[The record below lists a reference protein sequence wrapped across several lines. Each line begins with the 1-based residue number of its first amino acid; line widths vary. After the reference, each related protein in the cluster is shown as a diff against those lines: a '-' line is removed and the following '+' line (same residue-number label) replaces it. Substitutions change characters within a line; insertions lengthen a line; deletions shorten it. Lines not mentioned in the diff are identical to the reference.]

1 LLKIYASLFCFSE
14 IYLQASGFPAHEV
27 SVVPFVRPHPPIPIP
42 RPSHDSAA
50 RACHAFGE
58 PDDEFPAFQGVAMQW
73 VERKDAW
80 TSHLVDQ
87 AIFLDATAGAAVA
100 WAFLMKRGVPEQ
112 IIERALTG
120 KVRQIKKP
128 EELIFNHDL
137 SRNDAS

>member
-1 LLKIYASLFCFSE
+1 
-14 IYLQASGFPAHEV
+14 
-27 SVVPFVRPHPPIPIP
+27 
-42 RPSHDSAA
+42 
-50 RACHAFGE
+50 
-58 PDDEFPAFQGVAMQW
+58 MQW

-80 TSHLVDQ
+80 TSHLIDQ

-137 SRNDAS
+137 ARNDAS